1 VRAPRILVAALVALA
16 AGATAAYAGPVDL
29 VPHGPGHGCGHGHGN
44 QGSCGHGSHGS
55 GQGNGGCGHGHGHGN
70 TCGGSGG
77 GGNGGGSGGGG
88 NGGGSGG
95 GNGGGGSG
103 GGGSGGGG
111 NGGGGGTP
119 GGGTPG
125 GGTPGGGTPGGAT
138 GAGGTGTA
146 GGQGVL
152 GATAADITAPSFLA
166 RPRLHPTRFRAARRG
181 PSIAVRVGTT
191 ITYTLSEAARVTFT
205 VQKYRPLSRVCRR
218 RLARTTRHR
227 TGTRCR
233 RWISLKGR
241 FAKASAAGPTSVRFR
256 GRLRHRTLKPG
267 RYRLVIRARD
277 ASGNVTRP
285 RRPAFRIVR

>member
-16 AGATAAYAGPVDL
+16 GGASAAYAGPLGVS
-29 VPHGPGHGCGHGHGN
+29 PHGPGHGCGRGGGDRSACGQGGHG
-44 QGSCGHGSHGS
+44 GGH
-55 GQGNGGCGHGHGHGN
+55 GNGGCGQGRGHGN
-70 TCGGSGG
+70 RCGGSGG
-77 GGNGGGSGGGG
+77 GGGGGSGGG
-88 NGGGSGG
+88 
-95 GNGGGGSG
+95 
-103 GGGSGGGG
+103 
-111 NGGGGGTP
+111 T
-119 GGGTPG
+119 
-125 GGTPGGGTPGGAT
+125 GGAGAAG
-138 GAGGTGTA
+138 GAGGTGGAGAAGGTGGA
-146 GGQGVL
+146 GGGGQGGL
-152 GATAADITAPSFLA
+152 GVTPADVTAPSFLA
-166 RPRLHPTRFRAARRG
+166 RPRLHPRRFRAARRG

-256 GRLRHRTLKPG
+256 GRLRRRALKPG